1 MATVKVYVASSW
13 KTVARQQLVVWSLRE
28 AGHSVYDFR
37 NPASSFAWKEVAT
50 PEQLRDPRRFR
61 DEVLTHPLARAGF
74 EADMGALRSAEAT
87 VLVLPCGR
95 SAHLELGWGA
105 RNAKSVVLLDDPVS
119 EPELM
124 YLACDV
130 ICVTIAE
137 VVVALKAFALLDQKP
152 KEHHEHCPWEDGF
165 PCDCGVVK

>member
-1 MATVKVYVASSW
+1 MKVYVASSW
-13 KTVARQQLVVWSLRE
+13 RNETRQQAVVQALRE
-28 AGHSVYDFR
+28 AGHDTYDFR
-37 NPASSFAWKEVAT
+37 APGASFTWKEAAT

-137 VVVALKAFALLDQKP
+137 VVKALAP
-152 KEHHEHCPWEDGF
+152 TSWEPSRPTEKDYIPDGY
-165 PCDCGVVK
+165 